1 MRVVPSLPMKPAVLA
16 LLLSLPAAAQEADPL
31 FSQGKPPV
39 FKEADKDRRFGRSRF
54 ARGLVAGTEHPG
66 CLQLYGG
73 LFTVLAEMG
82 PLVHKRDEN
91 LYVDPHLW
99 EATASQLS
107 TPSFPGQAYLL
118 HMMRRVLIDG
128 RLPEPWL
135 RTAEALNQK
144 VRVIDLSR
152 LRYLRDGLRPIDSWG
167 FTLEALVQAHETYV
181 GRANGLAAA
190 EAVGRFRDTFLD
202 REVAWGGLAFKDVGP
217 EVKPAPKKKKGQKAA
232 PPTEPEEPPALVAH
246 LAWFPPDPNAG
257 KLNLFG
263 GATPPPPRQIT
274 VKLRPEQYVDLQRIP
289 VGSRVMVRGRFWEM
303 SEDLMTYEV
312 REGLLFMDRDFS
324 RGLVLAEP
332 AAVAS
337 CPEAV
342 NELAGVAPLQPGGF
356 AH

>member
-1 MRVVPSLPMKPAVLA
+1 MTVVPFHAMKPAALA
-16 LLLSLPAAAQEADPL
+16 LLLSLPAAAQGTEPL

-66 CLQLYGG
+66 CVQLYGG
-73 LFTVLAEMG
+73 LLTVLAEMG

-91 LYVDPHLW
+91 LFVEPNLW
-99 EATASQLS
+99 AAAGTQLS
-107 TPSFPGQAYLL
+107 TPGFPAQAYLL

-128 RLPEPWL
+128 KLPEPWL

-144 VRVIDLSR
+144 VQIIDLGR
-152 LRYLRDGLRPIDSWG
+152 LRYMKDGLRPVDSWG

-181 GRANGLAAA
+181 GRANGLAAT

-217 EVKPAPKKKKGQKAA
+217 EITPQPKKKAKKGA
-232 PPTEPEEPPALVAH
+232 PPPEPEEPPQMVAH
-246 LAWFPPDPNAG
+246 LVWFPPDPNAG

-274 VKLRPEQYVDLQRIP
+274 VKLLPEQYVDLQRIP

-303 SEDLMTYEV
+303 SADLMTYEV

-324 RGLVLAEP
+324 RGLVLADP

-342 NELAGVAPLQPGGF
+342 NELSGAAPQQPGGF